1 MSDPNEIRALKASL
15 GGAIDTA
22 AALAALQPA
31 VEALDERGEIS
42 AEALDELARV
52 SLAHAIASNALR
64 GLINTMLTRR
74 SAPTA

>member
-22 AALAALQPA
+22 GALAALQPTI
-31 VEALDERGEIS
+31 EALDERGDIS
-42 AEALDELARV
+42 QDALDELARV
-52 SLAHAIASNALR
+52 SAAHAMASNALR
-64 GLINTMLTRR
+64 GLINTMLVRR

>member
-22 AALAALQPA
+22 GALAALQPTI
-31 VEALDERGEIS
+31 EALDERGDIS
-42 AEALDELARV
+42 PEALDELARV
-52 SLAHAIASNALR
+52 SAAHAIASNALR

-74 SAPTA
+74 SAPTG

>member
-31 VEALDERGEIS
+31 VEALDERGEIN

-52 SLAHAIASNALR
+52 SVAHAIASNALR

>member
-1 MSDPNEIRALKASL
+1 MTDPNEIRALKASL

-22 AALAALQPA
+22 GALAALQPS

-64 GLINTMLTRR
+64 GLIDTMLARR